1 LTICFDSFSTH
12 YGKSVDVWSL
22 GVISYILMCGFPP
35 FFSSE
40 KLKEIDYL
48 SCAPFWFFFNSD
60 TDELRNEIR
69 DGKINFPS
77 PFWDK
82 ITDAAKSF
90 VRALLTVSEEQRL
103 TAAEALEHEWIVSEI
118 ADTKNDDESTTHLLV
133 DPFRDSPELFESL
146 DGLPEIVS
154 TRMQELRTLLEQR
167 LARRPS
173 LQHLRQS
180 GIFRSSE
187 HL

>member
-1 LTICFDSFSTH
+1 LI
-12 YGKSVDVWSL
+12 
-22 GVISYILMCGFPP
+22 CGFPP

-60 TDELRNEIR
+60 TNELRNEIR

-82 ITDAAKSF
+82 ISDSAKCF

-103 TAAEALEHEWIVSEI
+103 TAAEALEHEWIVREI
-118 ADTKNDDESTTHLLV
+118 AESKEDDESSSHLLV
-133 DPFRDSPELFESL
+133 DKFRDSPELFESL

-154 TRMQELRTLLEQR
+154 TRMQELRALLEQR
-167 LARRPS
+167 LAHRPS

-180 GIFRSSE
+180 GIFRSTE